1 MISLVLG
8 SSRVGRRSKTVIQ
21 ITGFLCMAFSL
32 TMLAPLLVSFW
43 YDDGEAGRLLI
54 DFVVMLSI
62 GFLLWVPFRKRHY
75 QLRRRDGFFIV
86 VIFWILLSLLGLA
99 PFYFG
104 LDLSF
109 IDALFESVSGL
120 TTTGATVISDL
131 DQRPRSILFYRQE
144 LQWFGGM
151 GLIVLAVAVMPMLG
165 IGGMSVYRA
174 EAPGPMKE
182 EKMTPRLA
190 STARSLW
197 VLYLGLTLTCALAY
211 WYAGM
216 SPFDAIS
223 HSLAT
228 VSTGGFSTH
237 DASLAWFNSVAIEMV
252 AVVFMLLGGINFS
265 VHFLALRHIS
275 LRDYIRDTEVRIFLL
290 LILGMIVLTSLSLRL
305 SGHMPDSL
313 MAIREA
319 SFEVVSVITSTGF
332 GLDDFSVWPIFLP
345 ALLMFS
351 SFVGGCGGSTAGG
364 MKVMRVIL
372 LAKLGFRELKLLIH
386 TRGIFP
392 IKVGGRRVRE
402 NTLQAVWGFFAVYVL
417 IFVLLML
424 LMMMCGLDQ
433 LSAFSAIAT
442 CMNNLGPGLG
452 DVSQTFANIS
462 SAGKLVAVVAMLIGR
477 LEIFTVLVLLHPAF
491 WRS

>member
-1 MISLVLG
+1 M
-8 SSRVGRRSKTVIQ
+8 GRRSKTVIQ

-32 TMLAPLLVSFW
+32 TMLAPLLVSLW
-43 YDDGEAGRLLI
+43 YNDGEAGRLLT
-54 DFVVMLSI
+54 DFAVMLLC
-62 GFLLWVPFRKRHY
+62 GFLLWLPFRHRRY

-86 VIFWILLSLLGLA
+86 VIFWVLLSLLGVA

-104 LDLSF
+104 MNLSF
-109 IDALFESVSGL
+109 VDALFESVSGL
-120 TTTGATVISDL
+120 TTTGATVISGL
-131 DQRPRSILFYRQE
+131 DDRPPSLLFDRQE

-197 VLYLGLTLTCALAY
+197 ALYLGLTLACALAY

-237 DASLAWFNSVAIEMV
+237 DASLAWFNSVAVEGV
-252 AVVFMLLGGINFS
+252 AVVFMLMGGINFS
-265 VHFLALRHIS
+265 VHFLALRHFS
-275 LRDYIRDTEVRIFLL
+275 LRDYFRDPEVRVFLL
-290 LILGMIVLTSLSLRL
+290 LVLGLIAITSLSLRL
-305 SGHMPDSL
+305 SGQMPDL
-313 MAIREA
+313 FVATREA
-319 SFEVVSVITSTGF
+319 GFEVVSVITSTGF

-345 ALLMFS
+345 ALLIFS
-351 SFVGGCGGSTAGG
+351 SFIGGCGGSTAGG

-386 TRGIFP
+386 ARGIFP
-392 IKVGGRRVRE
+392 IKIGGRQVRE
-402 NTLQAVWGFFAVYVL
+402 ETLQAVWGFFAVYVL
-417 IFVLLML
+417 TFVGLML
-424 LMMMCGLDQ
+424 LIMMCGLDQ

-452 DVSQTFANIS
+452 EVAQTFAHIS
-462 SAGKLVAVVAMLIGR
+462 SEAKLVAIVAMLMGR

>member
-1 MISLVLG
+1 M
-8 SSRVGRRSKTVIQ
+8 GRRSRTVIQ
-21 ITGFLCMAFSL
+21 ITGFLCMTFSL
-32 TMLAPLLVSFW
+32 TMLAPLLVSIW
-43 YDDGEAGRLLI
+43 YGDGEALRLLG
-54 DFVVMLSI
+54 DFMIMLVS
-62 GFLLWVPFRKRHY
+62 GFLLWLPFRQRRY

-86 VIFWILLSLLGLA
+86 VIFWVLLSLLGLA

-104 LDLSF
+104 LNLSF
-109 IDALFESVSGL
+109 VDALFESVSGL
-120 TTTGATVISDL
+120 TTTGATVISGL
-131 DQRPRSILFYRQE
+131 DGLPPSILFYRQE

-197 VLYLGLTLTCALAY
+197 VLYLGLTFSCALAY
-211 WYAGM
+211 WAVGM
-216 SPFDAIS
+216 SPFDALS

-237 DASLAWFNSVAIEMV
+237 DASLAWFHSVAVESV
-252 AVVFMLLGGINFS
+252 AVVFMLLGAINFS
-265 VHFLALRHIS
+265 VHFLALRNMS
-275 LRDYIRDTEVRIFLL
+275 LREYFRDREVRTFLL
-290 LILGMIVLTSLSLRL
+290 LVLGMIILTSLSLRL
-305 SGHMPDSL
+305 LGQIPDL
-313 MAIREA
+313 LQATREA
-319 SFEVVSVITSTGF
+319 IFIVVSVITSTGF
-332 GLDDFSVWPIFLP
+332 GLDDFSLWPMFLP
-345 ALLMFS
+345 ALMIFS
-351 SFVGGCGGSTAGG
+351 SFIGGCGGSTAGG
-364 MKVMRVIL
+364 MKVLRVML
-372 LAKLGFRELKLLIH
+372 LGKLGYREVKLLIH
-386 TRGIFP
+386 PRGIFP
-392 IKVGGRRVRE
+392 IKIGGRRVRDE
-402 NTLQAVWGFFAVYVL
+402 TLQAVWGFFSVYALV
-417 IFVLLML
+417 FVVLML

-452 DVSQTFANIS
+452 EVSQTFAHIS
-462 SAGKLVAVVAMLIGR
+462 SAGKLIAVFAMLIGR